1 MPFWVS
7 HVDYKDVV
15 AAIEKAG
22 DKGSVTFDAQSSTN
36 IFDCGG
42 RCSQW
47 TDAITDPHDFS
58 TAIWF
63 DNAASLAPK
72 YALASKYGLAG
83 VGMWEA
89 DKVAYDPNST
99 LPDAAAMCRS
109 SPCSG
114 RGAGGRGV
122 RASDTDR
129 RSSSNTISC
138 IL

>member
-99 LPDAAAMCRS
+99 LPDAAAMWNSLCQRDFSGRS
-109 SPCSG
+109 STS
-114 RGAGGRGV
+114 
-122 RASDTDR
+122 ASAKRND
-129 RSSSNTISC
+129 SSPNK
-138 IL
+138 